1 MHGAVIRQALAAG
14 KHVYTEKPLD
24 VTVAEAAELVAE
36 AGRRDLRL
44 GCAPDVFLAG
54 AVPGGARG

>member
-1 MHGAVIRQALAAG
+1 MHGAVIRRALAPG

-36 AGRRDLRL
+36 AGRRGLRL

-54 AVPGGARG
+54 PYQAARR